1 MVLFRPAFIA
11 LSAASAVVADSLTPA
26 SLAAQFT
33 LTTSTTLPF
42 PTATA
47 SSDDT
52 QSLLSSQWGLAKGR
66 LQACLALSS
75 PQHSD
80 IDPEWRERP
89 CAPRARLA
97 RCFKVLFLETD
108 PLPKFNYTSAVT
120 YPAGSFSGNTGGAQF
135 INLWNNTGSSAFQSM
150 LVSYEVA
157 FDEDFDWV
165 MGGKLPGLRG
175 GTSQI
180 GCSGGNESTGL
191 DCFSTRIMWRPNGAG
206 EAYAYIPT
214 PNKLCSDKN
223 VICNSDFGISLSR
236 GSFTFLS
243 GQWNHIALLVQLNN
257 PVDVANGNV
266 EVYFN
271 NVQAFAQQN
280 LQIRAS
286 DSVTAGGL
294 YFSTF
299 FGGSDSSWATPDTT
313 HTYFRNFE
321 LYGSSNPST
330 LSGSKVNSG
339 TLLSPALLPTILTA
353 LFLSISAL

>member
-1 MVLFRPAFIA
+1 MLLFLTPAFIA
-11 LSAASAVVADSLTPA
+11 LSAASVAVADSLTPA

-66 LQACLALSS
+66 LQNGGSDLAFV
-75 PQHSD
+75 D
-80 IDPEWRERP
+80 DPFP
-89 CAPRARLA
+89 NKPAPGTTNTSGP
-97 RCFKVLFLETD
+97 VLQ
-108 PLPKFNYTSAVT
+108 VT

-191 DCFSTRIMWRPNGAG
+191 DCFSTRIMWRSNGAG

-214 PNKLCSDKN
+214 PNNLCKDNN

-271 NVQAFAQQN
+271 NVQAFTQQN

-299 FGGSDSSWATPDTT
+299 FGGSDSSWATPNTA

-330 LSGSKVNSG
+330 LSGSKVSSG
-339 TLLSPALLPTILTA
+339 TSLSPALLPTIVTA
-353 LFLSISAL
+353 LFLSMSVL